1 MILVP
6 ALADI
11 ERRAESN
18 AERTFARL
26 LKDVE
31 GDPDA
36 VAFYSVR
43 LRQHAYKQQAEADF
57 VILWKRTVVVVEV
70 KGGGVRKHDGAWY
83 SVDRHKDWH
92 KLSSSPMEQAQ
103 SAAHALRD
111 IFRVDNLGWYPYEAC
126 VVTPDIDSPPID
138 IAWKRSHWL
147 AHLQMSS
154 AAIGAALDTI
164 AANAPPP
171 PPRQRIARLE
181 DLRVRL
187 FGEFTRM
194 PVIDAQRG
202 AVIEEQNRATSGQA
216 RVLAT
221 LSRNDRLL
229 VAGGAGT
236 GKSLVLVE
244 AAKQERAR
252 GRSVLVTFRS
262 PDLRG
267 FFEQYLT
274 GTGID
279 VIPFDQLPSA
289 VPYDVAFVDEAQDMM
304 TAEAMD
310 VLDQV
315 IVGGRVAGRWRMF
328 LDQNNQAH
336 VDGAYDPDIAEF
348 ICTEAIMVDLDLNVR
363 NTRAIVHVV
372 QEYLG
377 ADVGDPGIVHGEKI
391 YWHPSVEPDQS
402 LSEADVIAQRIASD
416 GADRQNIWIIDA
428 SGDAPPSTSP
438 HGFVVQTPR
447 YAKGLEAEHVVVCN
461 LPETFDDL
469 GTARFYVAVTRARVS
484 LHILAGKADRS
495 RLQRLIKDNLR
506 RTPETAK

>member
-26 LKDVE
+26 LKGVD

-43 LRQHAYKQQAEADF
+43 LREHAYKQQAEADF

-83 SVDRHKDWH
+83 SVDRHNDWH
-92 KLSSSPMEQAQ
+92 KLSTSPMEQAQ

-111 IFRVDNLGWYPYEAC
+111 IFRADNLGWYAYEAC
-126 VVTPDIDSPPID
+126 VVTPDIDAPPSD
-138 IAWKRSHWL
+138 IAWKRTHWL
-147 AHLQMSS
+147 AHPEMSS
-154 AAIGAALDTI
+154 AAIGAALDAIT
-164 AANAPPP
+164 ANAPSPP
-171 PPRQRIARLE
+171 PKQRVARIE
-181 DLRVRL
+181 DLRARL

-244 AAKQERAR
+244 AAKQEHDR
-252 GRSVLVTFRS
+252 GRSVLVTFQS
-262 PDLRG
+262 PDLLG
-267 FFEQYLT
+267 FFEQYLA
-274 GTGID
+274 GTGVDI
-279 VIPFDQLPSA
+279 VPFDRLPTPM
-289 VPYDVAFVDEAQDMM
+289 PYDVVLVDEAQDMM
-304 TAEAMD
+304 NAEAMD
-310 VLDQV
+310 VIDQV
-315 IVGGRVAGRWRMF
+315 VIGGREGGRWRMF

-336 VDGAYDPDIAEF
+336 VDGAYDPDIAELVG
-348 ICTEAIMVDLDLNVR
+348 TEAITVDLDLNVR
-363 NTRAIVHVV
+363 NTQAIVHVV

-391 YWHPSVEPDQS
+391 YWHAAG
-402 LSEADVIAQRIASD
+402 EAAAPLNEAEVIAQRIASD
-416 GADRQNIWIIDA
+416 GAPKDAIWIIDV
-428 SGDAPPSTSP
+428 SGDDPPALSP
-438 HGFVVQTPR
+438 HGFVIRTPR
-447 YAKGLEAEHVVVCN
+447 HAKGLEAEHVVVCN
-461 LPETFDDL
+461 LPETFDNQ

-484 LHILAGKADRS
+484 LHIVASKADRS
-495 RLQRLIKDNLR
+495 RLQRLLKGNLR
-506 RTPETAK
+506 PAPEAAK

>member
-11 ERRAESN
+11 ERRAASN

-26 LKDVE
+26 LKNVE

-43 LRQHAYKQQAEADF
+43 LREHAYKQQAEADF

-70 KGGGVRKHDGAWY
+70 KGGGVRRHDGVWY

-111 IFRVDNLGWYPYEAC
+111 ILRSENLGWYPYEAC
-126 VVTPDIDSPPID
+126 VVTPDIDAPPAD
-138 IAWKRSHWL
+138 TAWKRTHWL
-147 AHLQMSS
+147 AHPDMSS
-154 AAIGAALDTI
+154 AGIAAALD
-164 AANAPPP
+164 AVVASAPSCPP
-171 PPRQRIARLE
+171 KQRLARIDE
-181 DLRVRL
+181 LRTRL

-202 AVIEEQNRATSGQA
+202 AVIEEQNRATEGQA

-236 GKSLVLVE
+236 GKSLVLIE
-244 AAKQERAR
+244 AAKQERER
-252 GRSVLVTFRS
+252 GRSVLITFRS
-262 PDLRG
+262 PSLTE
-267 FFEQYLT
+267 FFERYLA

-279 VIPFDQLPSA
+279 VQPFDTLDPGLR
-289 VPYDVAFVDEAQDMM
+289 YDVVLVDEAQDMM
-304 TAEAMD
+304 TADAMD
-310 VLDQV
+310 RIDQA
-315 IVGGRVAGRWRMF
+315 IVGGRESGRWRMF

-336 VDGAYDPDIAEF
+336 VDGAYDPDVAELLG
-348 ICTEAIMVDLDLNVR
+348 TEAIWVDLDLNVR
-363 NTRAIVHVV
+363 NTQAIVHVV

-377 ADVGDPGIVHGEKI
+377 ADVGDPGIVHGEKV
-391 YWHPSVEPDQS
+391 YWHTAPEHAGLTDA
-402 LSEADVIAQRIASD
+402 EEIAADLNEN
-416 GADRQNIWIIDA
+416 GAPKDSIWIIDVA
-428 SGDAPPSTSP
+428 SESPPIRSP
-438 HGFVVQTPR
+438 RGFVVVSPR

-461 LPETFDDL
+461 LPTVFDSE

-484 LHILAGKADRS
+484 LHIAATTEDRK
-495 RLQRLIKDNLR
+495 RLQRLTKENIVRK
-506 RTPETAK
+506 EVAE